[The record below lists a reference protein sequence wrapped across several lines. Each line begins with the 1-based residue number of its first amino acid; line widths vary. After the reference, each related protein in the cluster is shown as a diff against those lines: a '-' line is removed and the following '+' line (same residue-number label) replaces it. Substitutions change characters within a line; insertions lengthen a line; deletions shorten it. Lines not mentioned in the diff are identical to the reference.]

1 MSETYNLTNQEQLWI
16 MEKVKQRQLSVEEAE
31 KMASVMSSGKEEKME
46 STSAKAFTFG
56 VIRYPYGFKNG
67 NGIKN
72 SMQIDFRMQSIYF
85 MDKIT
90 IHVIIPFIDIIECF
104 SDENNFGIKI
114 QTKHSKFK
122 FTTNSEHKAEI
133 ERLLSTII
141 QGNKFGSIQTEL
153 PSFPE
158 EIPSTPDFQASDS
171 EPSIISLINKRKVLK
186 EGILEKKGNAAIVRW
201 SKRFLRVEEREFS
214 YYEPN
219 KEGDPLGVVQIN
231 SSTEIE
237 AISTE
242 KDTFVI
248 TVGKRSYFF
257 RVKKYET
264 PERTEG
270 ERNSWLLAFRE
281 ACSQETFIR
290 YWVKNRKSFFPS
302 ERKQL
307 MRSSS
312 PPVDYDTYDGN
323 KPSQLNLPAELEMIT
338 FRKPSSPTKV
348 TSSFDSVPQ
357 KSGPKTAGP
366 QNELNVPEKKSKS
379 HSGSNLS
386 SPHKPSLSP
395 VHPKSPSTSPLS
407 PNSKSLSF
415 PSQVPSRIAPP
426 PPVPPPPPV
435 APSLS
440 GLAHKSKIILKA
452 HCDRRLKHFY
462 VPNITPK
469 EMCKTVW
476 GDLTDITARLDMNL
490 LEENFTEEKKI
501 SEPFNKETKRIS
513 YMSPKK
519 AQNILILMRSDLF
532 IQTVYNLEEV
542 INSLKPPEDDK
553 IDTIQKIQKYQPAK
567 DEIELYQK
575 LIQDKTSF
583 QKADKIMALLSSIP
597 CLQKRLE
604 LILNVWTFESQYE
617 EFIEFLKQLM
627 NACSEI
633 LNSKKFPKVLEY
645 LLAIFN
651 LMNTSGSASN
661 CGAIQGFHLK
671 FLSQLKSIHNASGF
685 SLLKMLVCQLN
696 KSSPELLDFHK
707 EFSTVM
713 KCENIS
719 VKAIHAN
726 IEVLKKDL
734 KSISN
739 NLKSI
744 ESMIEKPTAKEK
756 EFFFDLKDFYK
767 IQQQKLDS
775 TVKDM
780 NKIQKSYEKILTWF
794 GLPRDTSSE
803 ELFQYLISFI
813 EQYIATMSSN

>member
-1 MSETYNLTNQEQLWI
+1 
-16 MEKVKQRQLSVEEAE
+16 MERVKQRQLSLDDAE
-31 KMASVMSSGKEEKME
+31 KMASIISSGKEEKME

-56 VIRYPYGFKNG
+56 VTRYPYGFKNG

-90 IHVIIPFIDIIECF
+90 IHVIIPFIDIIE
-104 SDENNFGIKI
+104 SDSNENNFSIKI

-122 FTTNSEHKAEI
+122 FTTNSEHIAEI
-133 ERLLSTII
+133 ERLISTII
-141 QGNKFGSIQTEL
+141 QGNKFRSIQTEI

-158 EIPSTPDFQASDS
+158 EIPSTPDLQGS
-171 EPSIISLINKRKVLK
+171 EPSIISVINKRKVLK
-186 EGILEKKGNAAIVRW
+186 EGIVEKKGNAAIVRW

-219 KEGDPLGVVQIN
+219 KEEDPLGVVQIN

-270 ERNSWLLAFRE
+270 ERNSWILAFRE
-281 ACSQETFIR
+281 ACSQERFIR
-290 YWVKNRKSFFPS
+290 YWIKNRKSFFPS
-302 ERKQL
+302 EKKKL
-307 MRSSS
+307 MRSPS

-323 KPSQLNLPAELEMIT
+323 KQSQLNLPTELEMTT
-338 FRKPSSPTKV
+338 FRKPSLPPKDALPV
-348 TSSFDSVPQ
+348 VSVPQ

-366 QNELNVPEKKSKS
+366 QNELNVPEKKGRS
-379 HSGSNLS
+379 HSGSNLP
-386 SPHKPSLSP
+386 SPHKPPLSP

-407 PNSKSLSF
+407 PNSKSLSL
-415 PSQVPSRIAPP
+415 PCPVPSRIAPT
-426 PPVPPPPPV
+426 PPVPPPPPI
-435 APSLS
+435 APPMP
-440 GLAHKSKIILKA
+440 GLAKKSKIILKA

-469 EMCKTVW
+469 EMCKTIW
-476 GDLTDITARLDMNL
+476 GDLTDISARLDMNL

-501 SEPFNKETKRIS
+501 SESLNKETKRIS

-519 AQNILILMRSDLF
+519 AQNILILMKSDLF
-532 IQTVYNLEEV
+532 IQTVYNIEEV
-542 INSLKPPEDDK
+542 INSITPPEDDK
-553 IDTIQKIQKYQPAK
+553 IDQIQKIQKYQPVK

-583 QKADKIMALLSSIP
+583 GKADKIMALLSSIP

-604 LILNVWTFESQYE
+604 LILNVWSFESQYE
-617 EFIEFLKQLM
+617 EFIEFIKLLI

-651 LMNTSGSASN
+651 IMNTSGSASN
-661 CGAIQGFHLK
+661 AAAIQGFHLK
-671 FLSQLKSIHNASGF
+671 FLTELKSIHNASSF

-713 KCENIS
+713 KCAKIS

-744 ESMIEKPTAKEK
+744 QSMIEKPTAKEK
-756 EFFFDLKDFYK
+756 EFFSQLKDFYK

-780 NKIQKSYEKILTWF
+780 NNIQKSYEKILIWF
-794 GLPRDTSSE
+794 GLPSDTSSE
-803 ELFQYLISFI
+803 DLFQYLISFI
-813 EQYIATMSSN
+813 EQYIGTISSN